1 MRRASRKMACQS
13 EPAILPQRYEPKR
26 VPGPASRW
34 SFCRTSSTQMSRS
47 RVTFVTLPATPRPVP
62 SKKRQRFIL
71 CNSYRGGFA
80 PLDLA
85 VQGSS
90 RCSSGN
96 LIAAHQRNRAVLL
109 LVVEEERTVRKPT
122 NQVIAPV
129 LLDNPVLSHVGSYQK
144 LGYCINFTVS
154 ISSDPSFS

>member
-1 MRRASRKMACQS
+1 MAYQS

-80 PLDLA
+80 PLDSKQPYSTLMFSRKERKGRKRKNWLIVA
-85 VQGSS
+85 MGSDPIVFLPVLNLLQQDRGESRRCQGSGRHR
-90 RCSSGN
+90 RCTIFCPYHG
-96 LIAAHQRNRAVLL
+96 
-109 LVVEEERTVRKPT
+109 ERR
-122 NQVIAPV
+122 
-129 LLDNPVLSHVGSYQK
+129 
-144 LGYCINFTVS
+144 
-154 ISSDPSFS
+154 FS